1 MTRRS
6 WLQKVTLEQLIAV
19 SALAISVVFLLAFG
33 GQIIEIYRL
42 RGALTVADTR
52 LESLR
57 SEQVALQATRTYVQ
71 SDDYAEQVAREELNK
86 IRPGDQRTIIIPRP
100 APEPT
105 PAPPAAA
112 APGLAMPSYLGNWW
126 DLLFG
131 K

>member
-1 MTRRS
+1 MARRS
-6 WLQKVTLEQLIAV
+6 WFQKVSLERLIAA
-19 SALAISVVFLLAFG
+19 SALAISAIFLLAFG

-42 RGALTVADTR
+42 RGALAVADGR
-52 LESLR
+52 LEELQN
-57 SEQVALQATRTYVQ
+57 EQVALEATRTYVE

-86 IRPGDQRTIIIPRP
+86 IRPGDRRTIIIPLP

-105 PAPPAAA
+105 PAPPEALTQGA
-112 APGLAMPSYLGNWW
+112 AMPSYLNDWW